1 MNGSSEQQL
10 FSHKIAES
18 DLKLTYKDAVYIS
31 PHKFVGG
38 PGSSGILV
46 AKKKLLLS
54 RTPHRVG
61 GGPVFFVNDPVR
73 YMSFMQ
79 DINSDRFF
87 NKLHIPFATFS
98 TLGIL
103 YSSFFAPP

>member
-31 PHKFVGG
+31 PHKFIGG

-54 RTPHRVG
+54 RTPHRAG
-61 GGPVFFVNDPVR
+61 GGPVFFVNELEHEFFHNIEEMEEAGTPGII
-73 YMSFMQ
+73 Q
-79 DINSDRFF
+79 DIRAALAF
-87 NKLHIPFATFS
+87 
-98 TLGIL
+98 
-103 YSSFFAPP
+103 